1 MVVKRTKDATCLHAN
16 LSLKLQEEGACLP
29 DGWVCI
35 REGDGM
41 GEDMSEVGKG
51 LR

>member
-1 MVVKRTKDATCLHAN
+1 MVIKRTKDATCLHAN
-16 LSLKLQEEGACLP
+16 LSLKPQGEGACLP
-29 DGWVCI
+29 GGWICI

-41 GEDMSEVGKG
+41 GEEMSEVIKG